1 MKAFLYV
8 SMGTWMTVGKSEGQV
23 ATSGSS
29 LAFCLDWNRVFCCC
43 FFHQG
48 FQAGSMDYLVS
59 NPSHDQNDE
68 VTDMGYHDDFYKGS
82 EHQTNVLTSDICI
95 RVGTQKFILSASGFS
110 HIPPYLLYS
119 IPPILL
125 YNAHIIY
132 YTMPLHYDIIS
143 LFITIQR
150 CPILLS
156 IAPYITIQCP
166 PINIQCSPY

>member
-1 MKAFLYV
+1 MEV
-8 SMGTWMTVGKSEGQV
+8 RWQPQV
-23 ATSGSS
+23 QALPFALIETGSVV
-29 LAFCLDWNRVFCCC
+29 AG

-59 NPSHDQNDE
+59 KPSHDQSDE
-68 VTDMGYHDDFYKGS
+68 VTGMGYHDDFYKGS
-82 EHQTNVLTSDICI
+82 ECQTNVLTSDICI
-95 RVGTQKFILSASGFS
+95 RVGTQKFILSASGLS

-125 YNAHIIY
+125 YNAHIFY

-156 IAPYITIQCP
+156 IAPYITIQCL